1 MKKNYII
8 RRHKQIEPKGIKQLD
23 LHEFRHHQVHNVV
36 EDFILMTSEPVL
48 KIITG
53 NSNRM
58 LELVV
63 EVLCEY
69 GFKYEYESWSNLG
82 SIIAYEY
89 QTMTKKI

>member
-1 MKKNYII
+1 MN
-8 RRHKQIEPKGIKQLD
+8 RELD
-23 LHEFRHHQVHNVV
+23 LHGVKHHQVYDVV
-36 EDFILMTSEPVL
+36 EDFILLTSEPIF
-48 KIITG
+48 KIIIG

-82 SIIAYEY
+82 SIITYEY
-89 QTMTKKI
+89 QTMTEKI